1 MPKISDSIDIAAPIE
16 DVYDIIVAFDEYPEF
31 LTEVKS
37 VSVLKRTKTSA
48 EVMLEMELVAV
59 SKQLLKFNLK
69 RPNHVSWR
77 MMSGDY
83 FKLNDGSWTLKK
95 AGKKKTIVTYE
106 ADVDFGLFVPTHLAV
121 KLIEGHLPN
130 ILKSFKYRCES

>member
-1 MPKISDSIDIAAPIE
+1 MPTIKSSIEIAAPIE
-16 DVYDIIVAFDEYPEF
+16 DIYDVIVAFGKYTEF

-37 VSVLKRTKTSA
+37 VLVVKQNKSSA
-48 EVMLEMELVAV
+48 EIMLEMELVAV

-69 RPNHVSWR
+69 RPNHVSWQ
-77 MMSGDY
+77 MASGDY
-83 FKLNDGSWTLKK
+83 FRSNDGSWTLKK
-95 AGKKKTIVTYE
+95 LGKKKTFVTYE
-106 ADVDFGLFVPTHLAV
+106 ADVEFGLFVPTHLAV